1 MSFISTRKIILVL
14 LVTNKKTITY
24 STHITYKFRVQRSKM
39 KYFLVSV
46 HINHWTYN
54 SHVQG
59 IILCFTFKLIK
70 NITFSIAV
78 IYYFNDEFF
87 FLLLEIVLAFDYVS
101 YFKIISKIIS
111 EIIFAQREVI
121 FSSRPFLIYS
131 CHHSYEVMN
140 HIVFKTYKAIYSL
153 L

>member
-87 FLLLEIVLAFDYVS
+87 FY
-101 YFKIISKIIS
+101 Y
-111 EIIFAQREVI
+111 
-121 FSSRPFLIYS
+121 
-131 CHHSYEVMN
+131 
-140 HIVFKTYKAIYSL
+140 
-153 L
+153 